1 MAKQSSYVLA
11 DANRED
17 LSDMIFNVDPS
28 EVPILSAMKK
38 KKASNTNHEWT
49 EDALAAPSATN
60 AAVEGAD
67 MGTPAD
73 DGTTRLGN
81 YTQILTKDA
90 IVTGTQEFG
99 VNRVGSG
106 KEMARQMVKK
116 MKEIKTDWEMS
127 AIGANN
133 AKAAG
138 NASTAR
144 EMGSVQTY
152 LITNTLAGVG
162 GSDGAGNGAAART
175 DGTQRDLT
183 ETILTAGLQLCFDSG
198 ANPKLAVC
206 GSHVKGVISTF
217 TGGGTRYVDT
227 DNKKLVNSID
237 VYVGDFHTL
246 KVVPSRHVRARDLL
260 LIDPEYIACADL
272 RAASASKIAPTGD
285 AVKRQIVWE
294 STLEVCTE
302 KAHAGIYDLS
312 TS

>member
-38 KKASNTNHEWT
+38 KKATNTNHEWN
-49 EDALAAPSATN
+49 EDALTAPSATN

-138 NASTAR
+138 SASVAR
-144 EMGSVQTY
+144 EMGSIQTY
-152 LITNTLAGVG
+152 LITNPIAGVG

-175 DGTQRDLT
+175 DGTQRALT
-183 ETILTAGLQLCFDSG
+183 EALLTTELQACFDSG

-227 DNKKLVNSID
+227 DNKKLINSID

-260 LIDPEYIACADL
+260 LLDPEYMACADL

-302 KAHAGIYDLS
+302 KAHGAVYDLS